1 VLYGGQV
8 GQHGASYNALNLAP
22 MKPRRFPR
30 SPNTD
35 KGPFIASRL
44 PIRNRFHRW
53 DCPWVAEMELKNR
66 LMFKTHA
73 DAVASGRKPCLTCR
87 A

>member
-1 VLYGGQV
+1 
-8 GQHGASYNALNLAP
+8 
-22 MKPRRFPR
+22 MKQRRFPR

-44 PIRNRFHRW
+44 PIRNRFHPW

-66 LMFKTHA
+66 PPPPLKVSWIAIVSVPQNAMLA
-73 DAVASGRKPCLTCR
+73 LGGRW
-87 A
+87 

>member
-1 VLYGGQV
+1 
-8 GQHGASYNALNLAP
+8 

-53 DCPWVAEMELKNR
+53 NCPWVAEMELENR